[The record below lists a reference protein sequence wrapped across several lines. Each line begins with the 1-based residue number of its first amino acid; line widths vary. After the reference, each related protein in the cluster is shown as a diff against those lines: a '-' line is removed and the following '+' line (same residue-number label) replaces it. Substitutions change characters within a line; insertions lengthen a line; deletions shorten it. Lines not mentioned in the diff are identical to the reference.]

1 MMYASH
7 MMLPSA
13 MMCPAGHMGFPEP
26 SLRGLGVHIGGKH
39 HIIVSE
45 CEQHHFGAMGRNI
58 ISRLWRRHHFGL
70 FCGGTI
76 TMRTDALRQIE
87 NHM

>member
-1 MMYASH
+1 MK
-7 MMLPSA
+7 
-13 MMCPAGHMGFPEP
+13 
-26 SLRGLGVHIGGKH
+26 GKH
-39 HIIVSE
+39 HIIDRVVIYIIS
-45 CEQHHFGAMGRNI
+45 AIADRYI

-87 NHM
+87 NHIYLCYNKQREIDKSGFAEVNIYA